1 MHRLY
6 TALTYVYNR
15 IQEYRRPLV
24 VLLSAIILPTPGSQG
39 TGTTAGDSSSG
50 TGTGADRHRGIGGGG
65 GAGDDED
72 SGRLA
77 AATASAAAALTAC
90 HKLLVY
96 IRCTFHGVSF
106 PPGSGPAD
114 SSSLLSAPF
123 GGDTSIAS
131 HPPPPPLDPSNEP
144 RAQLLGSLLF
154 MEAADLEREWGVGPG
169 WLRSQAGIQGP
180 YPALQV
186 GLGVAG
192 GGVGG
197 LQVGGWVGADP

>member
-106 PPGSGPAD
+106 PPGSGPANA
-114 SSSLLSAPF
+114 SSSSPLSVSF

-186 GLGVAG
+186 GLGVAPG
-192 GGVGG
+192 
-197 LQVGGWVGADP
+197 VGGWVQT